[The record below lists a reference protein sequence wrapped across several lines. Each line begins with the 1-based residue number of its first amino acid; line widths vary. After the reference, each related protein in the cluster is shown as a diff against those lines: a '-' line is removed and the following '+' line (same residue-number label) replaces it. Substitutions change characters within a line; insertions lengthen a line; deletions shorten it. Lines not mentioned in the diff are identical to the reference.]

1 MATKSERGR
10 KAGRSG
16 QPGDAPSEV
25 VESVVATGR
34 AREAA
39 GDDVRL
45 RRREG
50 GTLTAAQ
57 ILAHTRFAVTML
69 FVALAFGIVLETLH
83 AFKAVAY
90 LMDPVRREFWSLA
103 HFHGVGLGLVNLV
116 YISWAERS
124 SVGGTGLWNSTRS
137 ASTSLMAGSVLLPLG
152 FLLGGIGHYGS
163 DPGLGIFLAPVGAAL
178 ILYAIGVNA
187 LALWKR

>member
-10 KAGRSG
+10 KAGKPG

-34 AREAA
+34 ASEAA

-57 ILAHTRFAVTML
+57 ILVHTRFAVTLL
-69 FVALAFGIVLETLH
+69 FIALAFGIVLEMLH
-83 AFKAVAY
+83 GFKAVAY
-90 LMDPVRREFWSLA
+90 LMDPVRKEFWSLA
-103 HFHGVGLGLVNLV
+103 HFHAVGLALVNLV

-124 SVGGTGLWNSTRS
+124 SLGSESLWGSSRS
-137 ASTSLMAGSVLLPLG
+137 ASMSLMAGSVLLPFG

-163 DPGLGIFLAPVGAAL
+163 DPGLGIFLTPVGAGL
-178 ILYAIGVNA
+178 ILYAIGAVA

>member
-10 KAGRSG
+10 KAGKG
-16 QPGDAPSEV
+16 GVLGDAPSEGGDTAI
-25 VESVVATGR
+25 ATERTRG
-34 AREAA
+34 AA
-39 GDDVRL
+39 GPEVRRL
-45 RRREG
+45 PRES

-57 ILAHTRFAVTML
+57 ILVHTRFAVTML

-103 HFHGVGLGLVNLV
+103 HFHGVGLALVNLV

-124 SVGGTGLWNSTRS
+124 DFGVRTHS
-137 ASTSLMAGSVLLPLG
+137 ASMSLMVGSVLLPLG

-178 ILYAIGVNA
+178 ILFAIGSVA
-187 LALWKR
+187 LALWRR